1 MVKVSIVIPTYKRTE
16 SLMGALRSLLNQQYE
31 DFEIII
37 IDQSPS
43 HDQALDGIINENK
56 KRVKYIT
63 SGLSNAS
70 LARNKGLEEAAGGI
84 IICCDDDIIAA
95 PGFIKNHAV
104 NYKDGNI
111 GSVAGRVL
119 CANDLPAEKIRHVGK
134 LREWDGRITSN
145 FNANFR
151 TEVDHA
157 YGCNVSYKRE
167 LLVKT
172 GGYDG
177 RLTGTGSFDD
187 ADVSLKIRKL
197 GYKVIFDPRAEVR
210 HIQASGG
217 YRCPEF
223 RKKIFWYYHN
233 FAVFYL
239 KHMRRIFLPVFLA
252 RQILGIFR
260 RCIVGRDA
268 GVLISGMKGL
278 IYGFRDYSQKA

>member
-1 MVKVSIVIPTYKRTE
+1 MN
-16 SLMGALRSLLNQQYE
+16 SLLNQKYE

-43 HDQALDGIINENK
+43 YDQRLDKIIKENK
-56 KRVKYIT
+56 EKIKYIT
-63 SGLSNAS
+63 GDLNNAS
-70 LARNKGLEEAAGGI
+70 LARNKGLEKAAGGI

-111 GSVAGRVL
+111 GSVAGRVF
-119 CANDLPAEKIRHVGK
+119 CANDLPVGEIKQVGK
-134 LREWDGRITSN
+134 LREWDGRVTSN

-157 YGCNVSYKRE
+157 YGCNVSYRRE
-167 LLVKT
+167 LLVKA

-177 RLTGTGSFDD
+177 RLAGTGSFDD
-187 ADVSLKIRKL
+187 ADISLKIRKL
-197 GYKVIFDPRAEVR
+197 GYRIVFDPRAEVR
-210 HIQASGG
+210 HIQAGGG
-217 YRCPEF
+217 YRDSEF
-223 RKKIFWYYHN
+223 REKIFWYYHN
-233 FAVFYL
+233 FTVFYL

-260 RCIVGRDA
+260 RSIVTRD
-268 GVLISGMKGL
+268 VRVIVSGMKGL
-278 IYGFRDYSQKA
+278 VYGFRDYSQKA